1 MVNRGGVADFQRQL
15 YAPDRVAPTLETRRS
30 NMAGSS
36 GAQNESLGSV
46 AVRTLGPVGVLLRLV
61 SSFETISKIP
71 VYANS
76 RDNERKKSGERKR
89 VSLMYRADINFQND
103 ASLFLS
109 FPSLSYLSI
118 SS

>member
-1 MVNRGGVADFQRQL
+1 MVADFQRQL

-46 AVRTLGPVGVLLRLV
+46 AVRTLGPVGVLLGLV

-71 VYANS
+71 VYGNS
-76 RDNERKKSGERKR
+76 RDNERKKSAERKK
-89 VSLMYRADINFQND
+89 VSLMYRIRH
-103 ASLFLS
+103 
-109 FPSLSYLSI
+109 
-118 SS
+118 

>member
-1 MVNRGGVADFQRQL
+1 MQPIHHWIVVADFQRQL

-46 AVRTLGPVGVLLRLV
+46 AVRTLGPVGVLLGLV

-71 VYANS
+71 NVYTNS
-76 RDNERKKSGERKR
+76 RDNERERKAR
-89 VSLMYRADINFQND
+89 RERE
-103 ASLFLS
+103 
-109 FPSLSYLSI
+109 
-118 SS
+118 